1 MELSSEVYDL
11 LERFKT
17 LPKHNGESPGRERI
31 GKAPGCGTK
40 QEDEIIHLEDVQ
52 FSDDETW

>member
-17 LPKHNGESPGRERI
+17 LPKHNGESCGRERI
-31 GKAPGCGTK
+31 PGYEAK
-40 QEDEIIHLEDVQ
+40 KEDEILHLEEIH

>member
-17 LPKHNGESPGRERI
+17 LPKHNGD
-31 GKAPGCGTK
+31 CGEKLRCETRG
-40 QEDEIIHLEDVQ
+40 EDEIIPLDEIQ
-52 FSDDETW
+52 FTNDETW

>member
-17 LPKHNGESPGRERI
+17 LPKHNDDTGGQERI
-31 GKAPGCGTK
+31 SGYEAKK
-40 QEDEIIHLEDVQ
+40 EDEIVHLEDIHFV
-52 FSDDETW
+52 DDETW

>member
-1 MELSSEVYDL
+1 MELSSEVYNL

-17 LPKHNGESPGRERI
+17 LPKNNGESCGGERA
-31 GKAPGCGTK
+31 KKHMGCSDK
-40 QEDEIIHLEDVQ
+40 REDEIIPVEDMD